1 MARPLRIEYEGALYH
16 VTSRGNARQDVFLDD
31 EDRQKFLQ
39 NLAHVVERFDWIC
52 HAYCLMNNHYHLLIE
67 TPRAN
72 LSQGMQLLNSMLSQ
86 RFNRRHKRVGHAL
99 QGRFKGILVEKESH
113 LLELARYIV
122 LNPVRAKAVEHPGDY
137 TWSSYRATVGD
148 AQPESLLTVD
158 WILSQFGRN
167 VAQARSAHRQFVAEG
182 QGASVWEALRGGML
196 LGSDDFVER
205 MKESFTQRK
214 LDTDIVRHQRFPNQR
229 ALEDIFEDVGRDRDL
244 RNQRIHEA
252 VYRDGYT
259 LSAIGKYIALHP
271 ASLSRIVKHSERELQ
286 DARYKV

>member
-1 MARPLRIEYEGALYH
+1 MARPLRIEYEGAVYH
-16 VTSRGNARQDVFLDD
+16 VTSRGNARQDIFLDD
-31 EDRQKFLQ
+31 KDRADFLAS
-39 NLAHVVERFDWIC
+39 LSHIVERFDWLC

-122 LNPVRAKAVEHPGDY
+122 LNPVRAMAVEQPGDY
-137 TWSSYRATVGD
+137 TWSSYRGTVGD
-148 AQPESLLTVD
+148 AQPESSLTVE
-158 WILSQFGRN
+158 WILSQFGKN
-167 VAQARSAHRQFVAEG
+167 SSQAHSAYRQFVAEG
-182 QGASVWEALRGGML
+182 QGVSVWDALRGGML
-196 LGSDDFVER
+196 LGSDEFVEQ
-205 MKESFTQRK
+205 MKESLAQRT
-214 LDTDIVRHQRFPNQR
+214 LDIDIVRHQRFPDQR
-229 ALEDIFEDVGRDRDL
+229 SLENIFEDVGGDQDL

-252 VYRDGYT
+252 VYQDGYT
-259 LSAIGKYIALHP
+259 LSAIGKHIGLHP
-271 ASLSRIVKHSERELQ
+271 ASLSRIVKHVEQELR